1 MLRTLINQKRFPHP
15 EKGGL
20 LARKVQRWMEAKIRE
35 AASMKNDNSCIM
47 DEIDKR
53 SLLAIFSGNAC
64 KVTNIMDSVL
74 SFLPEA
80 SFA

>member
-1 MLRTLINQKRFPHP
+1 
-15 EKGGL
+15 
-20 LARKVQRWMEAKIRE
+20 MEAKIRE

-64 KVTNIMDSVL
+64 KATNIMDSVL